1 MNDSTPLPALDALK
15 IQAKRLRERLA
26 EDGDF
31 LSHSE
36 TLELIARQYGY
47 RDWNTIH
54 AACGNRPRPAV
65 AFGAQIRGHYLGQA
79 FTGEVIGVQ
88 KLAESGC
95 ARITVNF
102 DEPVDVVKFDS
113 FSAYRK
119 RVSCIIGAD
128 GRTAAKTSD
137 GQPHMTLALQA

>member
-15 IQAKRLRERLA
+15 NQAKRLRARLA

-54 AACGNRPRPAV
+54 AACGNRPRTPVAV
-65 AFGAQIRGHYLGQA
+65 GAQVSGHYLGQP

-88 KLAESGC
+88 KLSDNGR
-95 ARITVNF
+95 ARITLDF
-102 DEPVDVVKFDS
+102 HEPVDVVKFDS
-113 FSAYRK
+113 FSAFRK
-119 RVSCIIGAD
+119 RVSCVIGAD
-128 GRTAAKTSD
+128 GRTAEKTSD
-137 GQPHMTLALQA
+137 GQPQMILSL